1 MGISLVSLGTAVP
14 PRSLDQRTSA
24 QWSREVLANVGKRG
38 RLIDAIYARTGIAK
52 RYSVILDGA
61 DGEPVRQ
68 EFFRPATDADD
79 RGPTTRERM
88 VRYEKEALPLALE
101 ACRAALDKTTIGT
114 DRAITHVVTASCS
127 GFQAP
132 GVDIGLIRGLG
143 LPPDVQRTNVGFM
156 GCHGAFNALRVARA
170 FVEADS
176 AARVL
181 VCAVELCTLH
191 YQYGLDAES
200 LVANGLFADGAG
212 AVVVAADAESP
223 DGSADGDDWI
233 LAASGSVL
241 LPETEDLMSWEVGD
255 HGFVMGLS
263 GLVPGAI
270 GEHLRPW
277 LEGLLGGHGLAI
289 ADVPT
294 WAIHPGGPRILTA
307 VENTLDL
314 SDWQLGDSRAVLRD
328 YGNMSSPTILFI
340 LERLRERKADL
351 PCVALGFG
359 PGLTAEAMLIR

>member
-1 MGISLVSLGTAVP
+1 MGISFISLGTAVP
-14 PRSLDQRTSA
+14 ERSLDQRTSA
-24 QWSREVLANVGKRG
+24 EWSREVLANVGPRG
-38 RLIDAIYARTGIAK
+38 RLVDAIYARTGIAK
-52 RYSVILDGA
+52 RHSVILEGA
-61 DGEPVRQ
+61 TENGEAVRQ
-68 EFFRPATDADD
+68 EFFRPAVDAND

-88 VRYEKEALPLALE
+88 VLYEQEALPLALK
-101 ACRAALDKTTIGT
+101 ACKAALGE
-114 DRAITHVVTASCS
+114 DRAITHLVTASCS

-132 GVDIGLIRGLG
+132 GVDIGLIRELG
-143 LPPDVQRTNVGFM
+143 LRPDVQRTNVGFM

-191 YQYGLDAES
+191 YQYGLDAGS
-200 LVANGLFADGAG
+200 LVANGLFADGAA
-212 AVVVAADAESP
+212 AVLV
-223 DGSADGDDWI
+223 ADGADGEDGWD
-233 LAASGSVL
+233 LSATGSVL
-241 LPETEDLMSWEVGD
+241 LPDTADMMSWEVGD

-277 LEGLLGGHGLAI
+277 LEDWLSKAGLSI
-289 ADVPT
+289 ADVAS

-307 VENTLDL
+307 VENTLAL
-314 SDWQLGDSRAVLRD
+314 ADWELADSRAVLRD

-340 LERLRERKADL
+340 LDRLRRRKAEL